1 MPSASAW
8 GSAVFANTNLC
19 VLNFA
24 FPDVCLTITPVGP
37 VPIPYP
43 NFAISILHIP
53 SQITVII
60 GGGLAENLVT
70 EGTISQGD
78 DLGLDDGVVSA
89 DVMGPDRY
97 VMGSFKVCFG
107 GVFATR
113 LTSLTTANG
122 MIGNMVGMSITP
134 SQVCVL
140 VLG

>member
-1 MPSASAW
+1 M
-8 GSAVFANTNLC
+8 FANTILC

-24 FPDVCLTITPVGP
+24 FPDVCKTPTPAGP
-37 VPIPYP
+37 LPLPYP

-53 SQITVII
+53 SQASVII

-70 EGTISQGD
+70 QGTISQGD
-78 DLGLDDGVVSA
+78 DTGLLGGVVSST
-89 DVMGPDRY
+89 DMGPDRY
-97 VMGSFKVCFG
+97 ILGSFKVCFG

-113 LTSLTTANG
+113 LTSVTTANG
-122 MIGNMVGMSITP
+122 MIGNMIGMSITP